1 MKIKDLLLLVE
12 GFEKTNERLEK
23 LESLIKRINVT
34 VFKCTDCASITL
46 LGTCSDK
53 ACEDRSNW
61 NKEDKPTIAD
71 PHEHIW
77 LTDGGCARFLCT
89 LTKKEFDEKTK
100 PKDSPKPPE
109 NSKCWGC
116 KHNPYAYG
124 DKDNYQPTNCE
135 DCNIDPV
142 AKENYCPENPCD
154 EKPFGFDWK
163 LGYKKLEKEIERLKS
178 ELDLILEG
186 KP

>member
-34 VFKCTDCASITL
+34 VFKCTECSSITL

-53 ACEDRSNW
+53 TCEDRSNW
-61 NKEDKPTIAD
+61 DKEDKPTIAD

-100 PKDSPKPPE
+100 PKDSELP
-109 NSKCWGC
+109 SFDSDHYKCVCSCGLVATC
-116 KHNPYAYG
+116 KI
-124 DKDNYQPTNCE
+124 K
-135 DCNIDPV
+135 
-142 AKENYCPENPCD
+142 
-154 EKPFGFDWK
+154 
-163 LGYKKLEKEIERLKS
+163 KEIERLKS